1 MKDRHAARAIVLH
14 EDKLLFME
22 RWHQGSHYFSIPDG
36 SIEPGETPEKAAERE
51 VLEETSCQVKALRE
65 IYKVKLPDS
74 SLHRIYLCEYVSG
87 EPTLHQNLQRHANP
101 LKTTGLSR
109 SG

>member
-22 RWHQGSHYFSIPDG
+22 RWHQGLHYFSIPDG